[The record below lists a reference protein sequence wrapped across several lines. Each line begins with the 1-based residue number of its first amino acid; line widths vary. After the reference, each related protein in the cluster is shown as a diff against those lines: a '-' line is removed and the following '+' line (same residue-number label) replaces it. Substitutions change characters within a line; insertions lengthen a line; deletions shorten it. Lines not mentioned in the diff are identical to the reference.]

1 MTPVDPTD
9 PAEPQDT
16 TVPEGTPA
24 EGPPRPTGRLYG
36 LLADFDTPEELLAA
50 ATRVRDEGYRCFDAY
65 TPYPIEEVNDV
76 VSPHRSPLPFIV
88 LGGGVVGAITGYA
101 LQAWTAIVTYPL
113 NIGGRPL
120 HSWPAFIPITFEVT
134 ILFAGLSAVLGM
146 FALNKL
152 PMPYHP
158 VFNVP
163 RFRLA
168 SRERYFLAVQAI
180 DPLFDREATRALLAS
195 LSPHEVADVEP

>member
-1 MTPVDPTD
+1 MNGDAPDRPVVTEGA
-9 PAEPQDT
+9 PASR
-16 TVPEGTPA
+16 
-24 EGPPRPTGRLYG
+24 PPPPTGRIYG
-36 LLADFDTPEELLAA
+36 LVADFDTPDELLSALE
-50 ATRVRDEGYRCFDAY
+50 RLRELGYTCFDAY
-65 TPYPIEEVNDV
+65 TPYPIEEVNHL
-76 VSPHRSPLPFIV
+76 VSPRRSPLPFIV
-88 LGGGVVGAITGYA
+88 LGGGLLGGITGYV
-101 LQAWTAIVTYPL
+101 LQTATVFLGYPL

-120 HSWPAFIPITFEVT
+120 NSWPQFIVITFELT

-158 VFNVP
+158 VFNTP

-180 DPLFDREATRALLAS
+180 DPKFDRRETRALLAE
-195 LSPHEVADVEP
+195 LSGHEVADVEP